1 MAIPVLRHARPRRIM
16 VRALWGAGLVA
27 MGGCRDLCTPDTTW
41 SPPVALVTQQ
51 AWKEAAMVAEK
62 VPSSMV
68 VIGRG
73 GSMEPLY
80 PDGTVLVVR
89 RLRWE
94 NMVPGMTT
102 LYRKDP
108 DNPYNLVAHVLVARD
123 KPGVRWTV
131 QGLAVDAP
139 DADKVTSE
147 NYVGT
152 VVAAFRQIKPQEAKG
167 IIREV
172 SHYQS
177 GTCLLRCHVQ
187 AAPPQQMAAGDP
199 PRDVKRESF
208 HTRTIPL
215 GSPGS
220 WQLPA
225 VDPAKV
231 FCCR

>member
-1 MAIPVLRHARPRRIM
+1 MAILRHAHPGRIIF
-16 VRALWGAGLVA
+16 RALWGVALAA
-27 MGGCRDLCTPDTTW
+27 MGGCRDLCSPDTTW

-51 AWKEAAMVAEK
+51 AWKEAAVVAHR
-62 VPSSMV
+62 VPASLV

-94 NMVPGMTT
+94 NMLPGMTT

-108 DNPYNLVAHVLVARD
+108 DNPYDLVAHVLVARD
-123 KPGVRWTV
+123 KRGGRWTV

-139 DADKVTSE
+139 DADKVTVE
-147 NYVGT
+147 NYIGT
-152 VVAAFRQIKPQEAKG
+152 VVAAFRQIKPLETKG

-172 SHYQS
+172 PRYQS

-187 AAPPQQMAAGDP
+187 AAPSRQLAAGYP
-199 PRDVKRESF
+199 SPDVK
-208 HTRTIPL
+208 
-215 GSPGS
+215 PGS
-220 WQLPA
+220 LRVRTFPPGAMVSWQPPA
-225 VDPAKV
+225 ADPAKT
-231 FCCR
+231 FCCQ

>member
-1 MAIPVLRHARPRRIM
+1 MAILRHTRVRRIM
-16 VRALWGAGLVA
+16 VKALWGFALA
-27 MGGCRDLCTPDTTW
+27 ATGGCRDFCTPDTTW

-51 AWKEAAMVAEK
+51 AWKEAAVVAEK
-62 VPSSMV
+62 VPASMV

-80 PDGTVLVVR
+80 PDGTILVVR

-94 NMVPGMTT
+94 NMLPGMTT

-123 KPGVRWTV
+123 KNGGKWTV
-131 QGLAVDAP
+131 QGLAVDTP
-139 DADKVTSE
+139 DADKVTSD

-152 VVAAFRQIKPQEAKG
+152 VVAAFRQITPLEAKG
-167 IIREV
+167 IIQKIP
-172 SHYQS
+172 HYQS

-187 AAPPQQMAAGDP
+187 PALPQQMSAGYP
-199 PRDVKRESF
+199 APGVKRESF
-208 HTRTIPL
+208 HDLTLPL
-215 GSPGS
+215 GSLGS

-225 VDPAKV
+225 ADPTKA